1 VFDVAE
7 AAAEPAFVEREVERK
22 VFSLQWLSVIVTEIM
37 NIHAP

>member
-7 AAAEPAFVEREVERK
+7 AAAEPAFVEREVETR
-22 VFSLQWLSVIVTEIM
+22 VFSLQRISVIVTEIM